1 MSMEGIEGLWLLM
14 AAIGGAIMPVA
25 MYGGRS
31 QGRAIVRVICGAL
44 IAVFLAPALEKK
56 YLPDADL
63 DIQAAVSFLVGCFG
77 LNATILAQK
86 ILDQYGEA
94 AAGRL
99 LGGIFKGV
107 GK

>member
-25 MYGGRS
+25 LYGGKS

-94 AAGRL
+94 VAGRL